1 MNIFDPDS
9 KFSQIMGTV
18 FDYAKLGLLAL
29 LLCLP
34 VITAGAG
41 ITAAMCVGMKIV
53 RGEAPVVSRSFWP
66 SFRENFK
73 QSVPLTLLCVA
84 LYALL
89 GMDWWYVMQQE
100 STLVMR
106 IARAGIFIA
115 AALGSMMILYIFPLL
130 ARYRLTNRQIIRN
143 AAVYAIVNFPK
154 NLLAIA
160 IFLLGIWLMD
170 WAIALLPVIVL
181 ALPAVLIRYMSVVC
195 ASSFAKSEAREGEE
209 DANDETL

>member
-100 STLVMR
+100 STLIMR

-181 ALPAVLIRYMSVVC
+181 ALPSVLIRYMSVVC
-195 ASSFAKSEAREGEE
+195 VRSFAKSEARESEE
-209 DANDETL
+209 DADDETL

>member
-66 SFRENFK
+66 SFKENFK

-100 STLVMR
+100 STLIMR

-115 AALGSMMILYIFPLL
+115 AALGSMMALYIFPLL

-143 AAVYAIVNFPK
+143 AAVYALMNFPK

-160 IFLLGIWLMD
+160 IFLLSLWLMD

-181 ALPAVLIRYMSVVC
+181 ALPSVLIRYMSVVC
-195 ASSFAKSEAREGEE
+195 VGTFAKSEAREGEE
-209 DANDETL
+209 DADDETL